1 MIETMSDLISVS
13 QAEALI
19 AEHMPSFGS
28 ELVPLDEAVGRI
40 LRQPVLAE
48 HDHPPFDRV
57 MMDGIATHWSKDMS
71 RRLSVAGA
79 QMAGMARQSLPSGD
93 ACLEVTTGAIL
104 PNGCDCVIP
113 VEQLRRDG
121 GDYLLSD
128 ECQPL
133 AGQFIHR
140 QASDCAQG
148 TQLLSPGMRLG
159 PAEMALLAANGV
171 AQVDVAVMPS
181 IAIVSTG
188 DELVNV
194 DAPLGEGQIRRS
206 NDTAVRAMLRLG
218 GFARIAM
225 EHIVDDEAATRERI
239 AELLD
244 RHDVLLLSGGVSMGQ
259 RDYVPAALEAQGVR
273 KVFHR
278 IAQKP
283 GKPMWFGIGPRGQAV
298 FALPGNPVSALVCAT
313 RYARPAL
320 LAAQGMPVPAPEYV
334 VLDTEVDI
342 NAMLVSFVPARV
354 QTDAQGRSVAYPV
367 PSKTSGDFSSLP
379 RTHGFIELPSGQGRA
394 PAGTV
399 ATFYRW

>member
-1 MIETMSDLISVS
+1 MSELTSVS

-28 ELVPLDEAVGRI
+28 ERVPLSAAAGRV
-40 LRQPVLAE
+40 LRQAVHAE

-57 MMDGIATHWSKDMS
+57 MMDGIATRWSQPMP
-71 RRLSVAGA
+71 RRLHVAGA
-79 QMAGMARQSLPSGD
+79 QMAGMARQSLSPGD
-93 ACLEVTTGAIL
+93 TCLEVTTGAML
-104 PNGCDCVIP
+104 PDGCDCVIP
-113 VEQLRRDG
+113 IEQLQRDG

-140 QASDCAQG
+140 RASDCAQG
-148 TQLLSPGMRLG
+148 TLLLSPGMRLG

-171 AQVDVAVMPS
+171 ANVEVAVMPS
-181 IAIVSTG
+181 VAIVSTG

-194 DAPLGEGQIRRS
+194 DEPLGEGQIRRS
-206 NDTAVRAMLRLG
+206 NDTAVRAALQLDG
-218 GFARIAM
+218 LARVAM
-225 EHIVDDEAATRERI
+225 EHIVDDEAATRDRI
-239 AELLD
+239 ADLLD

-259 RDYVPAALEAQGVR
+259 RDYVPAALAAQGVR
-273 KVFHR
+273 KVLHR

-283 GKPMWFGIGPRGQAV
+283 GKPMWFGIGPRGQVV

-320 LAAQGMPVPAPEYV
+320 LAAQGMPAPATEHV
-334 VLDTEVDI
+334 VLDAEVDI
-342 NAMLVSFVPARV
+342 NPTLVSFVPARV
-354 QTDAQGRSVAYPV
+354 QTDAQGRLMAYPV
-367 PSKTSGDFSSLP
+367 PSRTSGDFSSLP
-379 RTHGFIELPSGQGRA
+379 RTQGFVELAAGKGKA

-399 ATFYRW
+399 AAFYRW

>member
-1 MIETMSDLISVS
+1 MSELISVS

-28 ELVPLDEAVGRI
+28 ERVRLDDAAGRV
-40 LRQPVLAE
+40 LRQSVHAE

-57 MMDGIATHWSKDMS
+57 MMDGIATLWSETLPQ
-71 RRLSVAGA
+71 RLHVAGA
-79 QMAGMARQSLPSGD
+79 QMAGMRRQSLSGEGD
-93 ACLEVTTGAIL
+93 CLEVTTGAML
-104 PNGCDCVIP
+104 PHGSDCVIP
-113 VEQLRRDG
+113 VEQVRRDG
-121 GDYLLSD
+121 DDYVLGDD
-128 ECQPL
+128 CHPF

-140 QASDCAQG
+140 RGSDCVQG
-148 TQLLSPGMRLG
+148 ARLLSPGMRLG

-171 AQVDVAVMPS
+171 ANVEVASVPS
-181 IAIVSTG
+181 VAIVSTG
-188 DELVNV
+188 DELVDV
-194 DAPLGEGQIRRS
+194 GAALGEGQIRRS
-206 NDTAVRAMLRLG
+206 NDTAVRTALRMD
-218 GFARIAM
+218 GFDRVAM

-239 AELLD
+239 AALLE

-259 RDYVPAALEAQGVR
+259 RDYVPAALAAQGVR

-320 LAAQGMPVPAPEYV
+320 LAAQGMAAPVRE
-334 VLDTEVDI
+334 
-342 NAMLVSFVPARV
+342 LVSLSEAVDANPSLASFLPARV
-354 QTDAQGRSVAYPV
+354 ESDASGRLVAYPV
-367 PSKTSGDFSSLP
+367 PSRTSGDFSSLP
-379 RTHGFIELPSGQGRA
+379 RTQGFVQLPPGQGKA

-399 ATFYRW
+399 AAFYRW

>member
-1 MIETMSDLISVS
+1 MSELTSVS
-13 QAEALI
+13 HAEALI
-19 AEHMPSFGS
+19 AEHMPRFGS
-28 ELVPLDEAVGRI
+28 ERLPLDEAVGRI
-40 LRQPVLAE
+40 LRQAVLAE

-57 MMDGIATHWSKDMS
+57 MMDGIATRWSQPAP
-71 RRLSVAGA
+71 RRLRIAGA
-79 QMAGMARQSLPSGD
+79 QMAGMSRQSLPVGD
-93 ACLEVTTGAIL
+93 NCLEVTTGAML
-104 PNGCDCVIP
+104 PSGCDCVIP
-113 VEQLRRDG
+113 IEQLRRDG
-121 GDYLLSD
+121 DAYELSGD
-128 ECQPL
+128 CQPQ

-148 TQLLSPGMRLG
+148 TELLAPGMRLG

-171 AQVDVAVMPS
+171 ANVEVAAMPS

-206 NDTAVRAMLRLG
+206 NDTAVRAALQLH
-218 GFARIAM
+218 GFARVAM

-239 AELLD
+239 AALLE

-259 RDYVPAALEAQGVR
+259 RDYVPAALASQGVR
-273 KVFHR
+273 KIFHR

-320 LAAQGMPVPAPEYV
+320 LAAQGMPATAAEYV
-334 VLDTEVDI
+334 VLDTDVDT
-342 NAMLVSFVPARV
+342 NPLLASFVPARV
-354 QTDAQGRSVAYPV
+354 QSNDEGRLMAYPV

-379 RTHGFIELPSGQGRA
+379 RTHGFVQLPPGQGKA
-394 PAGTV
+394 AAGTV
-399 ATFYRW
+399 AAFYRW